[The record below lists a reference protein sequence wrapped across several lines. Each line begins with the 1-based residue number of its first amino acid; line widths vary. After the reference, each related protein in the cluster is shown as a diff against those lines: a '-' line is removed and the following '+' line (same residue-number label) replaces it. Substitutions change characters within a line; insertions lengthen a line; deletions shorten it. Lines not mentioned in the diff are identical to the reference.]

1 MSISSTTTGA
11 ALVCD
16 LRGVITR
23 VAQDGIGITGRCIGQ
38 ARFADIV
45 DPASTEKAVE
55 FVTSITNNGA
65 AFDWQ
70 LCLDIDGQIHGF
82 QCMGFSDGSQI
93 WIILANSPFAASRVL
108 DEMTLMQNEQTGM
121 LRAALKY
128 ASQVARSTKDESQF
142 EELTQLYNDLG
153 KTQRELAQRNAELE
167 ALRAKLESKQSELI
181 TANAKLDA
189 LATMDGLTG
198 IGNRR
203 TFQAW
208 IEAEFARS
216 ARYLTPLALMML
228 DVDRFKS
235 LNDSFGHQAGD
246 DVLKMLGQ
254 LLASSARATDLVGRY
269 GGEEFAVILV
279 NSDQAAARE
288 AAERLRKQ
296 IEMQRWPHRAI
307 TASIGIASWG
317 PGVDSAAELIN
328 QADKALYFSKEHG
341 RNRSTHYLDINSA
354 VALVSQG

>member
-1 MSISSTTTGA
+1 
-11 ALVCD
+11 
-16 LRGVITR
+16 
-23 VAQDGIGITGRCIGQ
+23 
-38 ARFADIV
+38 
-45 DPASTEKAVE
+45 
-55 FVTSITNNGA
+55 
-65 AFDWQ
+65 
-70 LCLDIDGQIHGF
+70 
-82 QCMGFSDGSQI
+82 
-93 WIILANSPFAASRVL
+93 
-108 DEMTLMQNEQTGM
+108 M

-128 ASQVARSTKDESQF
+128 ASQVARSTRDESQF

-153 KTQRELAQRNAELE
+153 KIQRKLAQRNAELE
-167 ALRAKLESKQSELI
+167 ALRAKLESKQSDLI

-208 IEAEFARS
+208 IEAECARS
-216 ARYLTPLALMML
+216 SRYLTPLALIML

-246 DVLKMLGQ
+246 EVLRMLGRV
-254 LLASSARATDLVGRY
+254 LASSARSTDLVARY

-279 NSDQAAARE
+279 NSDVAAARE

-296 IEMQRWPHRAI
+296 IEMQKWPHRAV
-307 TASIGIASWG
+307 TVSIGIASWG
-317 PGVDSAAELIN
+317 SGVDSATELIN

-341 RNRSTHYLDINSA
+341 RNRSTHYLDFNPGVA
-354 VALVSQG
+354 VVSQG